1 MKEEKALP
9 AVVVLRE
16 TILPRG
22 GNGVY
27 VAVRSTAALTCGG
40 C

>member
-9 AVVVLRE
+9 VVVALRE
-16 TILPRG
+16 TILPG
-22 GNGVY
+22 VGNRVY